1 MLCLIIFDRFLSF
14 QNRFET
20 RQNFTMIC
28 YLLSTV
34 KLEHSTIPH
43 FAITV
48 HRPNEKFIVFPIL
61 AD

>member
-20 RQNFTMIC
+20 RQNFTMKC
-28 YLLSTV
+28 YLLPTV

-43 FAITV
+43 FVITV
-48 HRPNEKFIVFPIL
+48 HKPNEKFIVFPIL